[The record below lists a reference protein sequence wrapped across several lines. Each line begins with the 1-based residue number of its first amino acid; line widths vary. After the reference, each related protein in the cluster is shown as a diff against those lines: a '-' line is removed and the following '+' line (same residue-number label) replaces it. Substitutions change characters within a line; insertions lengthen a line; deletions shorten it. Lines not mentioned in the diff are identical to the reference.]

1 MNSGPSQSG
10 STSAELGGTA
20 TRARLSVV
28 PHQFPTDEA
37 HGNGASR
44 PRIKVLVV
52 GGHQLLADSL
62 AIALASHPE
71 LEVVGTE
78 TDPGLAPVRI
88 RRNEPDIILLNN
100 FLASGDCAEIINR
113 LRLEAPDVK
122 VIVLTS
128 SSSDDDEELL
138 ACVQAGASGH
148 QTTDRQPT
156 ELVDSIKRVHA
167 GELVFAPDVLVNLV
181 TRPRSPS
188 PPRATDVAAQ
198 PLAPRELQVLQTV
211 ATGMSTGEA
220 ATSLGITVHT
230 VRAHLKNVMT
240 KLQAHSKLEAVIF
253 ALKKGLIQLPE

>member
-1 MNSGPSQSG
+1 MNGGQYQRGPVNSEAS
-10 STSAELGGTA
+10 GTA

-28 PHQFPTDEA
+28 PHHYGAGDGQPNGVTD
-37 HGNGASR
+37 R
-44 PRIKVLVV
+44 RIKVLVV

-62 AIALASHPE
+62 AIALGAHPE
-71 LEVVGTE
+71 LDILGTV
-78 TDPGLAPVRI
+78 TDPDLAPPRI
-88 RRNEPDIILLNN
+88 RRTEPDVVLLNH
-100 FLASGDCAEIINR
+100 FLSNGDCATVINR
-113 LRLEAPDVK
+113 LRSETPEVK

-128 SSSDDDEELL
+128 AADDEGALL

-148 QTTDRQPT
+148 QTTDRQPG

-167 GELVFAPDVLVNLV
+167 GELVFAPDVLVNLM

-188 PPRATDVAAQ
+188 QTRTADVVTP
-198 PLAPRELQVLQTV
+198 PLAPRELQVLRTV

-220 ATSLGITVHT
+220 ASSLGITVHT

-253 ALKKGLIQLPE
+253 ALKKGLIELPD